1 MIRKKYNKHRKDNI
15 FVKANSQVR
24 FPEVRVLTEHGD
36 MIGVMSSRDA
46 YYRAMDEGKDLVLVT
61 EKAQPPIVKIIELS
75 KYKYQLKKKAADN
88 RKKSKVQDLKELRF
102 SPVMGDGDYQHRLKQ
117 LREFLTKGHKVK
129 LTLFFKGRQIAYKE
143 AGYEIF
149 ARIFKDTED
158 LAKIEVEARLM
169 GKKLQAQLAPL
180 GKEAKKKKEKE
191 NEENQS

>member
-1 MIRKKYNKHRKDNI
+1 MIRKKYNKHRRDQI
-15 FVKANSQVR
+15 FVKTNSQVR
-24 FPEVRVLTEHGD
+24 FPEVRVLSEHGE
-36 MIGVMSSRDA
+36 MVGIMPSRDA

-75 KYKYQLKKKAADN
+75 KYKYQIKKKDADN

-102 SPVMGDGDYQHRLKQ
+102 SPVMGDGDYQTRLKQ

-158 LAKIEVEARLM
+158 LAKIEVAMRLM

-180 GKEAKKKKEKE
+180 GKEAKK
-191 NEENQS
+191 N